1 MRRAFCAE
9 RHIYA
14 RFLGRHRCE
23 NVSTPSLERTDTPNL
38 DANSPSVRPQR
49 RKTFL
54 WGALIGVLIL
64 AAIGVVVWRAASLEH
79 RPVRRGRNLGT
90 QPVGVTTIKT
100 GDIRLVVDALG
111 TVTPLATVTVQ
122 TQINGVLMKVGFKEG
137 QLVHSGDFLAQIDPR
152 PYQVALEQSQG
163 QLERDRATLKQAQMD
178 LTRYQGL
185 QHLDAI
191 ARQTA
196 EDQVWV
202 VQQDAGTVALD
213 EAQVKAQQLNLVY
226 CHITSPVDGRVG
238 LRLVDPGN
246 YVQTSSTTGIAMV
259 TQLDPISVI
268 FTVPEDQV
276 PDIVNRFQGN
286 RTLTATA
293 FDRANATQLATGHLG
308 SFDTEVDTTTGT
320 VKMRAMFENGANKL
334 FPFQFVNIRLTL
346 DTLRAVVTVP
356 TAAVQHGAPGDFV
369 YVVDAQNTVAVRKVV
384 LGAQDGDFLAVN
396 SGLAAGERVVTDGLD
411 QLRDGSHVTVRNE
424 SAGASP
430 GGTGAPPARQHRRNG
445 GASNGGADQQSGDAD
460 AATQGQHRRNHR
472 PPQQQSPDG
481 TPAPSTPPPST

>member
-1 MRRAFCAE
+1 LILGAVGVVIWRA
-9 RHIYA
+9 
-14 RFLGRHRCE
+14 
-23 NVSTPSLERTDTPNL
+23 VSLEN
-38 DANSPSVRPQR
+38 
-49 RKTFL
+49 
-54 WGALIGVLIL
+54 
-64 AAIGVVVWRAASLEH
+64 

-100 GDIRLVVDALG
+100 GDVRLIIDALG

-122 TQINGVLMKVGFKEG
+122 TQINGVLVKVGFKEG
-137 QLVHSGDFLAQIDPR
+137 QLVHTGDFLAQIDPR
-152 PYQVALEQSQG
+152 PYQVALEQYQG

-202 VQQDAGTVALD
+202 VQQGAGTVALD
-213 EAQVKAQQLNLVY
+213 EAQVKAQQLNLIY

-259 TQLDPISVI
+259 TKLDPISVI

-276 PDIVNRFQGN
+276 PEILQRFQGGK
-286 RTLTATA
+286 TLTATA
-293 FDRANATQLATGHLG
+293 FDRANATQLATGQLG

-320 VKMRAMFENGANKL
+320 VKMRAMFENGANRL
-334 FPFQFVNIRLTL
+334 FPYQFVNIRLTL
-346 DTLRAVVTVP
+346 DTLRGVVTVP
-356 TAAVQHGAPGDFV
+356 LAAVQHGAPGDFV
-369 YVVDAQNTVAVRKVV
+369 YVVDADNTVTVRKVN

-396 SGLAAGERVVTDGLD
+396 SGLAVGERVVIDGVD

-424 SAGASP
+424 GAEAAAGP
-430 GGTGAPPARQHRRNG
+430 GATPRQHRRNG
-445 GASNGGADQQSGDAD
+445 GSGQPAGDD
-460 AATQGQHRRNHR
+460 NSATQGQRRHNR
-472 PPQQQSPDG
+472 RPPPQQNSDG
-481 TPAPSTPPPST
+481 AAAPSS

>member
-1 MRRAFCAE
+1 MRFSATYTPVFGLTRE
-9 RHIYA
+9 
-14 RFLGRHRCE
+14 CE
-23 NVSTPSLERTDTPNL
+23 NVSTSSLDRTDTSNV
-38 DANSPSVRPQR
+38 DATSPSVRPR
-49 RKTFL
+49 RRAFL
-54 WGALIGVLIL
+54 WGILIGFLVLGAVGIV
-64 AAIGVVVWRAASLEH
+64 AWRAASLQH

-90 QPVGVTTIKT
+90 QPVGITTIKT
-100 GDIRLVVDALG
+100 GDIRLIIDALG

-122 TQINGVLMKVGFKEG
+122 TQINGVLVKVGFKEG
-137 QLVHSGDFLAQIDPR
+137 QLVHTGDFLAQIDPR
-152 PYQVALEQSQG
+152 PYQVALEQFQG
-163 QLERDRATLKQAQMD
+163 QLERDRAALKQAQMD
-178 LTRYQGL
+178 LARYQGL

-226 CHITSPVDGRVG
+226 CHIASPVDGRVG

-276 PDIVNRFQGN
+276 PDVVTRFQGN
-286 RTLTATA
+286 KTLTATA

-320 VKMRAMFENGANKL
+320 VKMRALFENGAGRL
-334 FPFQFVNIRLTL
+334 FPYQFVNIRLTL
-346 DTLRAVVTVP
+346 DTLHGVVTVP

-369 YVVDAQNTVAVRKVV
+369 YVVDAENTVAVRKVI
-384 LGAQDGDFLAVN
+384 LGAQDGDFLAVK

-424 SAGASP
+424 SAATPAGP
-430 GGTGAPPARQHRRNG
+430 GAPPARQHRHK
-445 GASNGGADQQSGDAD
+445 QQNS
-460 AATQGQHRRNHR
+460 
-472 PPQQQSPDG
+472 DG
-481 TPAPSTPPPST
+481 STSPST

>member
-1 MRRAFCAE
+1 
-9 RHIYA
+9 
-14 RFLGRHRCE
+14 
-23 NVSTPSLERTDTPNL
+23 L
-38 DANSPSVRPQR
+38 DANSPSVRPRR
-49 RKTFL
+49 RKTSL
-54 WGALIGVLIL
+54 WGSLIGLLIL
-64 AAIGVVVWRAASLEH
+64 AAIGVVAWRAASLER

-100 GDIRLVVDALG
+100 GDIRLVIDALG

-122 TQINGVLMKVGFKEG
+122 TQINGVLLKVGFKEG

-152 PYQVALEQSQG
+152 PYQVALEQYQG
-163 QLERDRATLKQAQMD
+163 QLERDRAALKQAQMD

-226 CHITSPVDGRVG
+226 CHITAPVDGRVG

-276 PDIVNRFQGN
+276 PDIVSRFHGN
-286 RTLTATA
+286 KTLAATA

-320 VKMRAMFENGANKL
+320 VKMRAMFDNDANKL

-346 DTLRAVVTVP
+346 DTLHAVVTVP

-369 YVVDAQNTVAVRKVV
+369 YVVDGENTVAVRKVV

-396 SGLAAGERVVTDGLD
+396 SGLAAGERVVIDGLD

-424 SAGASP
+424 SASESQ
-430 GGTGAPPARQHRRNG
+430 GGTTGAPPARQHRRNG
-445 GASNGGADQQSGDAD
+445 GGGNGGADQQSGDAD
-460 AATQGQHRRNHR
+460 SATQGQHHRNRR
-472 PPQQQSPDG
+472 PPQQQGPDG
-481 TPAPSTPPPST
+481 SPVPATSTPPPST

>member
-1 MRRAFCAE
+1 MLVGLL
-9 RHIYA
+9 I
-14 RFLGRHRCE
+14 
-23 NVSTPSLERTDTPNL
+23 V
-38 DANSPSVRPQR
+38 
-49 RKTFL
+49 
-54 WGALIGVLIL
+54 GAVGIV
-64 AAIGVVVWRAASLEH
+64 AWRAASLQH

-90 QPVGVTTIKT
+90 QPVGITTIKT
-100 GDIRLVVDALG
+100 GDIRLIIDALG

-122 TQINGVLMKVGFKEG
+122 TQINGVLVKVGFKEG
-137 QLVHSGDFLAQIDPR
+137 QLVHTGDFLAQIDPR
-152 PYQVALEQSQG
+152 PYQVALEQFQG

-238 LRLVDPGN
+238 LRLIDPGN

-276 PDIVNRFQGN
+276 PGIVSRFQGN
-286 RTLTATA
+286 KTLMATA
-293 FDRANATQLATGHLG
+293 FDRANATQLDTGHLG

-320 VKMRAMFENGANKL
+320 VKMRALFENGANKL
-334 FPFQFVNIRLTL
+334 FPYQFVNIRLTL
-346 DTLRAVVTVP
+346 DTLHGVVTVP
-356 TAAVQHGAPGDFV
+356 TAREILSTLSMPQTPS
-369 YVVDAQNTVAVRKVV
+369 R
-384 LGAQDGDFLAVN
+384 
-396 SGLAAGERVVTDGLD
+396 
-411 QLRDGSHVTVRNE
+411 
-424 SAGASP
+424 SAKSF
-430 GGTGAPPARQHRRNG
+430 
-445 GASNGGADQQSGDAD
+445 
-460 AATQGQHRRNHR
+460 
-472 PPQQQSPDG
+472 
-481 TPAPSTPPPST
+481 

>member
-1 MRRAFCAE
+1 MRFSAPYTPAFGLTRE
-9 RHIYA
+9 
-14 RFLGRHRCE
+14 CE
-23 NVSTPSLERTDTPNL
+23 NVSTPSLDRTDTSNV
-38 DANSPSVRPQR
+38 DATSSSVRPR
-49 RKTFL
+49 RRAFL
-54 WGALIGVLIL
+54 WGILIGLLVLGAVGIV
-64 AAIGVVVWRAASLEH
+64 AWRAASLQH
-79 RPVRRGRNLGT
+79 RPVRHGRNLGT
-90 QPVGVTTIKT
+90 QPVGITTIKT
-100 GDIRLVVDALG
+100 GDIRLIIDALG

-122 TQINGVLMKVGFKEG
+122 TQINGVLVKVGFKEG
-137 QLVHSGDFLAQIDPR
+137 QLVHTGDFLAQIDPR
-152 PYQVALEQSQG
+152 PYQVALEQFQG
-163 QLERDRATLKQAQMD
+163 QLERDRAALKQAQMD
-178 LTRYQGL
+178 LARYQGL

-226 CHITSPVDGRVG
+226 CHIASPVDGRVG

-276 PDIVNRFQGN
+276 PDVVTRFQGN
-286 RTLTATA
+286 KTLTATA

-320 VKMRAMFENGANKL
+320 VKMRALFENGAGRL
-334 FPFQFVNIRLTL
+334 FPYQFVNIRLTL
-346 DTLRAVVTVP
+346 DTLHGVVTVP

-369 YVVDAQNTVAVRKVV
+369 YVVDAENTVAVRKVI
-384 LGAQDGDFLAVN
+384 LGAQDGDFLAVK

-424 SAGASP
+424 SAATPAGP
-430 GGTGAPPARQHRRNG
+430 GAPPARQHRRNG
-445 GASNGGADQQSGDAD
+445 GSDQQPAD
-460 AATQGQHRRNHR
+460 SDSTPQGQRRHNHR
-472 PPQQQSPDG
+472 PSPQNSDG
-481 TPAPSTPPPST
+481 STPPST

>member
-1 MRRAFCAE
+1 M
-9 RHIYA
+9 
-14 RFLGRHRCE
+14 
-23 NVSTPSLERTDTPNL
+23 
-38 DANSPSVRPQR
+38 
-49 RKTFL
+49 
-54 WGALIGVLIL
+54 LIGLLVLT
-64 AAIGVVVWRAASLEH
+64 AAGIVVWRAASLQH

-100 GDIRLVVDALG
+100 GDIRLIIDALG

-137 QLVHSGDFLAQIDPR
+137 QLVHTGDFLAQIDPR
-152 PYQVALEQSQG
+152 PYQVALEQFQG
-163 QLERDRATLKQAQMD
+163 QLERDRAALKQAQMD
-178 LTRYQGL
+178 LARYQGL

-276 PDIVNRFQGN
+276 PDIVSRFQGN
-286 RTLTATA
+286 KTLLATA

-320 VKMRAMFENGANKL
+320 VKLRALFENGANRL
-334 FPFQFVNIRLTL
+334 FPYQFVNIRLTL
-346 DTLRAVVTVP
+346 DTLHGVVTVP

-369 YVVDAQNTVAVRKVV
+369 YVVDSENTIAVRKVV

-411 QLRDGSHVTVRNE
+411 QLKDGNHVTVRNE
-424 SAGASP
+424 SATTPRAP
-430 GGTGAPPARQHRRNG
+430 GTPPARQHRRGN
-445 GASNGGADQQSGDAD
+445 NTADQQAGDGDSSA
-460 AATQGQHRRNHR
+460 QGQHRHR
-472 PPQQQSPDG
+472 HPQQQDSN
-481 TPAPSTPPPST
+481 ATPPPST

>member
-1 MRRAFCAE
+1 M
-9 RHIYA
+9 
-14 RFLGRHRCE
+14 
-23 NVSTPSLERTDTPNL
+23 
-38 DANSPSVRPQR
+38 
-49 RKTFL
+49 
-54 WGALIGVLIL
+54 LIGLLIL
-64 AAIGVVVWRAASLEH
+64 GAVGIVVWRAVSLQH
-79 RPVRRGRNLGT
+79 KPVRRGRNLGT

-100 GDIRLVVDALG
+100 GDIRLVIDALG

-137 QLVHSGDFLAQIDPR
+137 QLVHAGDFLAQIDPR
-152 PYQVALEQSQG
+152 PYQVALEQFQG

-259 TQLDPISVI
+259 TQLNPISVI
-268 FTVPEDQV
+268 FTVPEDRV
-276 PDIVNRFQGN
+276 PEIVTRFQGN
-286 RTLTATA
+286 TTLTAMA

-320 VKMRAMFENGANKL
+320 VKMRAMFENGANRL
-334 FPFQFVNIRLTL
+334 FPYQFVNIRLTL
-346 DTLRAVVTVP
+346 DTLHSVVTVP

-369 YVVDAQNTVAVRKVV
+369 YVVDAEDTVAVRKVV

-424 SAGASP
+424 SAGAP
-430 GGTGAPPARQHRRNG
+430 AGPGAPPARQHRRNG
-445 GASNGGADQQSGDAD
+445 STGNGGSDEQPGDGD
-460 AATQGQHRRNHR
+460 SATQGQRHRNHR
-472 PPQQQSPDG
+472 PPTQQNSDG
-481 TPAPSTPPPST
+481 TAPPST

>member
-1 MRRAFCAE
+1 M
-9 RHIYA
+9 
-14 RFLGRHRCE
+14 
-23 NVSTPSLERTDTPNL
+23 
-38 DANSPSVRPQR
+38 
-49 RKTFL
+49 
-54 WGALIGVLIL
+54 LIGLLIL
-64 AAIGVVVWRAASLEH
+64 GAVGIVVWRAASLQH
-79 RPVRRGRNLGT
+79 KPVRRGRNLGT

-100 GDIRLVVDALG
+100 GDIRLVIDALG

-137 QLVHSGDFLAQIDPR
+137 QLVHAGDFLAQIDPR
-152 PYQVALEQSQG
+152 PYQVALEQFQG
-163 QLERDRATLKQAQMD
+163 QLERDRASLKQAQMD

-259 TQLDPISVI
+259 TQLNPISVI

-276 PDIVNRFQGN
+276 PEIVTRFQGN
-286 RTLTATA
+286 ATLTATA

-320 VKMRAMFENGANKL
+320 VKMRAMFENGANRL
-334 FPFQFVNIRLTL
+334 FPYQFVNIRLTL
-346 DTLRAVVTVP
+346 DTLHSVVTVP

-369 YVVDAQNTVAVRKVV
+369 YVVDAEDTVAVRKVV

-411 QLRDGSHVTVRNE
+411 QLRDGSHVAVRNE
-424 SAGASP
+424 SAGAP
-430 GGTGAPPARQHRRNG
+430 AGPGAPPARQHRRNG
-445 GASNGGADQQSGDAD
+445 GSDQQPAD
-460 AATQGQHRRNHR
+460 SDSTPQGQRRHNHR
-472 PPQQQSPDG
+472 PPPQNSDG
-481 TPAPSTPPPST
+481 STPPST

>member
-1 MRRAFCAE
+1 
-9 RHIYA
+9 
-14 RFLGRHRCE
+14 
-23 NVSTPSLERTDTPNL
+23 VSTPSLERTDTPDL
-38 DANSPSVRPQR
+38 DANSPSVRPHR

-54 WGALIGVLIL
+54 WGSLIGVLIL

-100 GDIRLVVDALG
+100 GDIRLVIDALG

-122 TQINGVLMKVGFKEG
+122 TQINGMLMKVGFKEG

-152 PYQVALEQSQG
+152 PYQVALQQYQG
-163 QLERDRATLKQAQMD
+163 QLERDRAALKQAQMD

-276 PDIVNRFQGN
+276 PDIVGRFQGN
-286 RTLTATA
+286 KTLTATA

-346 DTLRAVVTVP
+346 DTLHAVVTVP

-369 YVVDAQNTVAVRKVV
+369 YVVDAENTVAVRKVV
-384 LGAQDGDFLAVN
+384 LGAQDGAFLAVN
-396 SGLAAGERVVTDGLD
+396 SGLAVGEQVVTDGLD
-411 QLRDGSHVTVRNE
+411 QLREGSHVTVRNE
-424 SAGASP
+424 SAGAAAGP
-430 GGTGAPPARQHRRNG
+430 GAPPARQHRHNA
-445 GASNGGADQQSGDAD
+445 GASNGGGATNAGADQQSGDTDPAS
-460 AATQGQHRRNHR
+460 QGQHHRNHR
-472 PPQQQSPDG
+472 PQQQSPDG
-481 TPAPSTPPPST
+481 SPPAPAPPAPATPPPST

>member
-1 MRRAFCAE
+1 
-9 RHIYA
+9 
-14 RFLGRHRCE
+14 
-23 NVSTPSLERTDTPNL
+23 
-38 DANSPSVRPQR
+38 
-49 RKTFL
+49 
-54 WGALIGVLIL
+54 
-64 AAIGVVVWRAASLEH
+64 
-79 RPVRRGRNLGT
+79 
-90 QPVGVTTIKT
+90 
-100 GDIRLVVDALG
+100 
-111 TVTPLATVTVQ
+111 
-122 TQINGVLMKVGFKEG
+122 
-137 QLVHSGDFLAQIDPR
+137 
-152 PYQVALEQSQG
+152 
-163 QLERDRATLKQAQMD
+163 MD
-178 LTRYQGL
+178 LARYQGL

-226 CHITSPVDGRVG
+226 CHISSPVDGRVG

-276 PDIVNRFQGN
+276 PDIVSRFQGN
-286 RTLTATA
+286 KTLLATA

-320 VKMRAMFENGANKL
+320 VKLRALFENGTNRL
-334 FPFQFVNIRLTL
+334 FPYQFVNIRLTL
-346 DTLRAVVTVP
+346 DTLHGVVTVP

-369 YVVDAQNTVAVRKVV
+369 YVVDGENTVAVRKVV

-411 QLRDGSHVTVRNE
+411 QLKDGNHVTVRNE
-424 SAGASP
+424 SATTPTAP
-430 GGTGAPPARQHRRNG
+430 GTPPARQHRRGN
-445 GASNGGADQQSGDAD
+445 NTADQQAGDGD
-460 AATQGQHRRNHR
+460 SSTQGQHRHR
-472 PPQQQSPDG
+472 RPQRQNSDG
-481 TPAPSTPPPST
+481 APPPST

>member
-1 MRRAFCAE
+1 
-9 RHIYA
+9 
-14 RFLGRHRCE
+14 
-23 NVSTPSLERTDTPNL
+23 
-38 DANSPSVRPQR
+38 
-49 RKTFL
+49 
-54 WGALIGVLIL
+54 
-64 AAIGVVVWRAASLEH
+64 
-79 RPVRRGRNLGT
+79 
-90 QPVGVTTIKT
+90 
-100 GDIRLVVDALG
+100 
-111 TVTPLATVTVQ
+111 
-122 TQINGVLMKVGFKEG
+122 
-137 QLVHSGDFLAQIDPR
+137 
-152 PYQVALEQSQG
+152 
-163 QLERDRATLKQAQMD
+163 MD

-238 LRLVDPGN
+238 LRLIDPGN

-276 PDIVNRFQGN
+276 PGIVSRFQGN
-286 RTLTATA
+286 NTLMATA
-293 FDRANATQLATGHLG
+293 FDRANATQLDTGHLG

-320 VKMRAMFENGANKL
+320 VKMRALFENGANKL
-334 FPFQFVNIRLTL
+334 FPYQFVNIRLTL
-346 DTLRAVVTVP
+346 DTLHGVVTVP

-369 YVVDAQNTVAVRKVV
+369 YVVDAANTVAVRKVI

-424 SAGASP
+424 SAGTPAGP
-430 GGTGAPPARQHRRNG
+430 GVPPAKRHRRNG
-445 GASNGGADQQSGDAD
+445 ASDQPPTDGDS
-460 AATQGQHRRNHR
+460 ATQGQRRHNHR
-472 PPQQQSPDG
+472 PPPQNADG
-481 TPAPSTPPPST
+481 STSPST

>member
-1 MRRAFCAE
+1 LRQVLLASQHVARCE
-9 RHIYA
+9 LQRHVYA
-14 RFLGRHRCE
+14 RFSGWRERE
-23 NVSTPSLERTDTPNL
+23 NVSTPSLDRTDTSTV
-38 DANSPSVRPQR
+38 DATPKVDATSAGARPR
-49 RKTFL
+49 RRALL
-54 WGALIGVLIL
+54 WILIGLLVL
-64 AAIGVVVWRAASLEH
+64 AAVGIVVWRAASLEH

-100 GDIRLVVDALG
+100 GDIRLVIDALG

-137 QLVHSGDFLAQIDPR
+137 QLVHTGDFLAQIDPR
-152 PYQVALEQSQG
+152 PYQVALEQYQG
-163 QLERDRATLKQAQMD
+163 QLERDRAALKQAQMD

-213 EAQVKAQQLNLVY
+213 EAQVKAQRLNLVY
-226 CHITSPVDGRVG
+226 CHITAPVDGRVG

-276 PDIVNRFQGN
+276 PDIVSRFQGN
-286 RTLTATA
+286 KTLLATA

-320 VKMRAMFENGANKL
+320 VKMRALFENGTNKL
-334 FPFQFVNIRLTL
+334 FPYQFVNIRLTL
-346 DTLRAVVTVP
+346 DTLHGVVTVP

-369 YVVDAQNTVAVRKVV
+369 YVVDSENTVAVRKVV
-384 LGAQDGDFLAVN
+384 LGAQDGDSLAVN

-411 QLRDGSHVTVRNE
+411 QLKDGNHVTVRND
-424 SAGASP
+424 SAAGAP
-430 GGTGAPPARQHRRNG
+430 GAPPARQHRRGN
-445 GASNGGADQQSGDAD
+445 STADPQAGDGD
-460 AATQGQHRRNHR
+460 SSTQGQHLHRR
-472 PPQQQSPDG
+472 PQQQDSNG
-481 TPAPSTPPPST
+481 TPPPST

>member
-1 MRRAFCAE
+1 VRFSATQTPAFGLTRE
-9 RHIYA
+9 R
-14 RFLGRHRCE
+14 E
-23 NVSTPSLERTDTPNL
+23 NVSTPSLDRTDTSNV
-38 DANSPSVRPQR
+38 DATTAGARPR
-49 RKTFL
+49 RKALL
-54 WGALIGVLIL
+54 WWMLIGLLVLGAVGI
-64 AAIGVVVWRAASLEH
+64 VVWRAASLQH

-100 GDIRLVVDALG
+100 GDIRLVIDALG

-137 QLVHSGDFLAQIDPR
+137 QLVHTGDFLAQIDPR
-152 PYQVALEQSQG
+152 PYQVALEQFQG
-163 QLERDRATLKQAQMD
+163 QLQRDRAALKQAQMD
-178 LTRYQGL
+178 LSRYQGL

-202 VQQDAGTVALD
+202 VQQDAGTVAQD

-259 TQLDPISVI
+259 TKLDPISVI

-276 PDIVNRFQGN
+276 PDIVSRYQGN
-286 RTLTATA
+286 KNLLATA
-293 FDRANATQLATGHLG
+293 FDRANATQLGAGLLG

-320 VKMRAMFENGANKL
+320 VKMRALFENGANRL
-334 FPFQFVNIRLTL
+334 FPYQFVNIRLTL
-346 DTLRAVVTVP
+346 DTLHGVVTVP

-369 YVVDAQNTVAVRKVV
+369 YVVDGENTVAVRKVV

-396 SGLAAGERVVTDGLD
+396 SGLVVGERVVTDGLD
-411 QLRDGSHVTVRNE
+411 QLKDGNHVTVRNE
-424 SAGASP
+424 SVASP
-430 GGTGAPPARQHRRNG
+430 AVPGAPPTRQHHRNGGTGHRQQN
-445 GASNGGADQQSGDAD
+445 S
-460 AATQGQHRRNHR
+460 
-472 PPQQQSPDG
+472 DG
-481 TPAPSTPPPST
+481 TPPPST

>member
-1 MRRAFCAE
+1 MRFSAPYTPAFGLTRE
-9 RHIYA
+9 
-14 RFLGRHRCE
+14 CE
-23 NVSTPSLERTDTPNL
+23 NVSTPSLDRTDTSNV
-38 DANSPSVRPQR
+38 DATSSSVRPR
-49 RKTFL
+49 RRAFL
-54 WGALIGVLIL
+54 WGILIGLLIL
-64 AAIGVVVWRAASLEH
+64 GAVGIVAWRAASLQH

-90 QPVGVTTIKT
+90 QPVGITTIKT
-100 GDIRLVVDALG
+100 GDIRLIIDALG

-122 TQINGVLMKVGFKEG
+122 TQINGVLVKVGFKEG
-137 QLVHSGDFLAQIDPR
+137 QLVHTGDFLAQIDPR
-152 PYQVALEQSQG
+152 PYQVALEQFQG
-163 QLERDRATLKQAQMD
+163 QLERDRAALKQAQMD
-178 LTRYQGL
+178 LARYQGL

-226 CHITSPVDGRVG
+226 CHIASPVDGRVG

-276 PDIVNRFQGN
+276 PDVVTRFQGN
-286 RTLTATA
+286 KTLTATA

-320 VKMRAMFENGANKL
+320 VKMRALFENGASKL
-334 FPFQFVNIRLTL
+334 FPYQFVNIRLTL
-346 DTLRAVVTVP
+346 DTLHGVVTVP

-369 YVVDAQNTVAVRKVV
+369 YVVDAGNTVAVRKVI
-384 LGAQDGDFLAVN
+384 LGAQDGDFLAVK

-424 SAGASP
+424 SAATPAGP
-430 GGTGAPPARQHRRNG
+430 GAPPARQHRHK
-445 GASNGGADQQSGDAD
+445 QQNS
-460 AATQGQHRRNHR
+460 
-472 PPQQQSPDG
+472 DG
-481 TPAPSTPPPST
+481 STPPST